1 MKIWQNRKVGH
12 KWKLDKI
19 ENQTNIKKLEIEKLD
34 KTKNWTWIK
43 IKNGTKWKSST
54 ELNGIQKVENWTKL
68 D

>member
-1 MKIWQNRKVGH
+1 M
-12 KWKLDKI
+12 DKI